1 MRRGRNGGKG
11 TWRKSMHGG
20 SWQPEAC
27 KYHILHLQGNTG
39 GLQPLHP
46 HRPLHVALTHN
57 RMFDQ
62 SMFYPSMFD
71 LAMYH
76 RSQRFSAKQVC
87 GNGSTRLH
95 CSSNVRHKRL
105 NITSSA
111 LQSHHFEALL
121 QHHSRHALLRTFALR
136 LHHQPQPLLHHHSI
150 APHLRHPLPVLH
162 QHYSIA
168 MQHRYL
174 RAPMV

>member
-1 MRRGRNGGKG
+1 
-11 TWRKSMHGG
+11 MHGG

-62 SMFYPSMFD
+62 SMFYLSVFD

-76 RSQRFSAKQVC
+76 RSQRLSAKQVC
-87 GNGSTRLH
+87 GNGSTRLL

-111 LQSHHFEALL
+111 LQSHHFEALRR
-121 QHHSRHALLRTFALR
+121 HHSRHALLRTFALR